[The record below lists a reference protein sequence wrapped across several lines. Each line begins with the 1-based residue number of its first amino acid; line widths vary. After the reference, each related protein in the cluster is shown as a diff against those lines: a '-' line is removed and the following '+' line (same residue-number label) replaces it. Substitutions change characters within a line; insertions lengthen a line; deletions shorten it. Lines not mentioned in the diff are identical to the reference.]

1 MKKKWISVVVSLA
14 MVASMSCSVFAEEA
28 EEPVETVEAAAEEEA
43 AEETEEA
50 AEEAAE
56 ETEEAEAPEE
66 EVAEAEEAEV
76 AAEPAAEA
84 APAEEEVVLN
94 GTPINVE
101 PKYKDVVYATVPTS
115 SGEDME
121 LKMNIYQSENAGDN
135 SPVLIYIHGGAWW
148 EGSYECTGL
157 MTGTD
162 ANENFYS
169 LFGLVDEGVTLA
181 TVGYR
186 LSQEA
191 AYPAQINDCKG
202 AVRYLRAHA
211 EEYNINPDLI
221 ACSGESA
228 GAHLALLLATTGGV
242 EELEGDTGGNL
253 EYSSSVQACVD
264 FFGMTDIINLSS
276 DLYDT
281 PYNIN
286 AEEAYYQ
293 VDAFDSARSQ
303 LIGFNE
309 EGEGVGVLR
318 AEQNNPDTEY
328 KEELNLIALASPIKF
343 VTTDDAPVF
352 MGQGGKDP
360 RVAVAQAN
368 RLHQLFIQAGV
379 ESYLMVNS
387 QAGHGNLGK
396 YINEAAVSFLR
407 DKLELN
413 Q

>member
-50 AEEAAE
+50 AEEEAAE

-191 AYPAQINDCKG
+191 AYPAQIND
-202 AVRYLRAHA
+202 LS
-211 EEYNINPDLI
+211 LI
-221 ACSGESA
+221 
-228 GAHLALLLATTGGV
+228 H
-242 EELEGDTGGNL
+242 
-253 EYSSSVQACVD
+253 
-264 FFGMTDIINLSS
+264 I
-276 DLYDT
+276 
-281 PYNIN
+281 
-286 AEEAYYQ
+286 
-293 VDAFDSARSQ
+293 
-303 LIGFNE
+303 
-309 EGEGVGVLR
+309 
-318 AEQNNPDTEY
+318 
-328 KEELNLIALASPIKF
+328 
-343 VTTDDAPVF
+343 
-352 MGQGGKDP
+352 
-360 RVAVAQAN
+360 
-368 RLHQLFIQAGV
+368 
-379 ESYLMVNS
+379 
-387 QAGHGNLGK
+387 
-396 YINEAAVSFLR
+396 
-407 DKLELN
+407 
-413 Q
+413 